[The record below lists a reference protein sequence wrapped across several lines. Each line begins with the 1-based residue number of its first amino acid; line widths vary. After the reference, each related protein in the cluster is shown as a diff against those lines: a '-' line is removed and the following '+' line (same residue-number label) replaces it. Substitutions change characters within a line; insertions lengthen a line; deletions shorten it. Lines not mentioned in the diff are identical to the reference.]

1 MANRN
6 ENNAIHHRNCL
17 RIGFL
22 FYFSLLLSYQICTLR
37 IQRTVSQYYTI
48 YVMCS
53 SVMHVSTLEIISY
66 SYWFSFEK
74 STFLSS
80 HWFHVYQLD
89 YYLVDLFSV
98 ACFFCVC
105 LVLSN
110 FSTVCHFVVATA
122 GFFVVVIDMDW
133 PLEWAMGDR
142 TIKHTTNASNSVFSL
157 VIQCDTVRKLYDS
170 IKSSTIL

>member
-22 FYFSLLLSYQICTLR
+22 FYFSLLLSYQICPLR

-74 STFLSS
+74 STFFCHRIGFMFISWTTTWWTCFPLLVFFVCV
-80 HWFHVYQLD
+80 W
-89 YYLVDLFSV
+89 YYPISVQYVISWLLLLV
-98 ACFFCVC
+98 
-105 LVLSN
+105 
-110 FSTVCHFVVATA
+110 
-122 GFFVVVIDMDW
+122 FVVVIDMDW